1 MEITRIMNIR
11 KYFLITDTH
20 KENPNPGD
28 IMIGNGIEYLLRE
41 AELRLGNL
49 PIFRY
54 VSIFDID
61 GRIWNDVFREADYIV
76 VCGTPQL
83 GYSPSNHFDKIYMM
97 IQKAK
102 AENIITANLGMG
114 AGGVD
119 QNYNIDKNANEIYEI
134 HRDRKLRYMSYFD
147 LITTRDE
154 IITKVLE
161 TNKSECYKFIDTVFY
176 AANYFNINK
185 QVGSFNIVTL
195 KLVASNMIDKIMR
208 VVNNFKFNNILPI
221 TYLCHDLSDFECYK
235 DLIKDLICVNDP
247 SSLIKLY
254 SHGNQVLSM
263 KIHGSVPALN
273 FGLEVVNICMDC
285 RSNILEQVGVQSVK
299 LDEFINGRECKF
311 QHIPQ
316 IDELKEYEKERFIKL
331 WFEKCQSKIERTK

>member
-1 MEITRIMNIR
+1 MNIR

-20 KENPNPGD
+20 RENPNPGD

-41 AELRLGNL
+41 AERKLENL
-49 PIFRY
+49 PLFRY
-54 VSIFDID
+54 ISIFDMD
-61 GRIWNDVFREADYIV
+61 ERIWNDVFREADYLV

-83 GYSPSNHFDKIYMM
+83 GYSPSNHFDKIYPM

-102 AENIITANLGMG
+102 AQNIITANLGMG
-114 AGGVD
+114 AGGMD
-119 QNYNIDKNANEIYEI
+119 QNYNVDKTVNEIYEI

-176 AANYFNINK
+176 AADYFGIENQISKFNI
-185 QVGSFNIVTL
+185 ITL
-195 KLVASNMIDKIMR
+195 KSVPSDLVNKLITIIKK
-208 VVNNFKFNNILPI
+208 VTFNNALPI
-221 TYLCHDLSDFECYK
+221 VYLCHDLSDFECYK
-235 DLIKDLICVNDP
+235 DLIKNLICINDP
-247 SSLIKLY
+247 ASLIKLY
-254 SHGNQVLSM
+254 SYGDQILSM

-273 FGLEVVNICMDC
+273 FSLDVANICMDC
-285 RSNILEQVGVQSVK
+285 RSNILEQVGVISTK
-299 LDEFINGRECKF
+299 FDEFMKSGEYKF
-311 QHIPQ
+311 QHVPQ
-316 IDELKEYEKERFIKL
+316 IDKLKEYEKERFIKL